1 MQEVEFLVAR
11 VFRLATET
19 LTGNIVYGR
28 WNTDRKHVEA
38 WRKESLGSGGTKAA
52 SIETGCVYAKETEY
66 GFVATIGNLLLTS
79 GHKTPSDALAAGLA
93 IVQARGFSADRLATW
108 NESEIPNFQ

>member
-1 MQEVEFLVAR
+1 MQEVEFLVVR

-38 WRKESLGSGGTKAA
+38 WWKESLGSTGIRDA
-52 SIETGCVYAKETEY
+52 SIEAGRIYAKETEY
-66 GFVATIGNLLLTS
+66 GFIATIGDLLLTS
-79 GHKTPSDALAAGLA
+79 GHKTPSGALAAGLA
-93 IVQARGFSADRLATW
+93 IVQSRGFSADRLATW
-108 NESEIPNFQ
+108 NESEMPNFQ